1 MKKNILLILSVLIF
15 SVSFVSCSSDNDE
28 IDDNNTTGTFKS
40 SFYIGDEKQDIS
52 ELISSISYD
61 DSDKTINV
69 LLMTENENKKLKQ
82 FHATFED
89 IDFNTLKVGDDMVQ
103 KADMVNYLLGINK
116 DSKMY
121 TMVKD
126 PYDTAYK
133 GYIGKAVIKA
143 IDISEKYMEVD
154 FQNVT
159 VVGGTD
165 KSRVEQKIKGSIA
178 SSVEFRD

>member
-1 MKKNILLILSVLIF
+1 MKKNILFILSVLIF
-15 SVSFVSCSSDNDE
+15 SVSFVSCSSDDDE
-28 IDDNNTTGTFKS
+28 IDDNTTGTFKS

-61 DSDKTINV
+61 ESDKTINV
-69 LLMTENENKKLKQ
+69 LLMSENENKKLKQ

-89 IDFNTLKVGDDMVQ
+89 IDFNTLKIGDDLVQ
-103 KADMVNYLLGINK
+103 KADMVNYLLGVNK

-133 GYIGKAVIKA
+133 GYIGKAIVKS
-143 IDISEKYMEVD
+143 IDISKKYLEID
-154 FQNVT
+154 FQNAT
-159 VVGGTD
+159 VVGGTSSS
-165 KSRVEQKIKGSIA
+165 KVEQKLRGSIG
-178 SSVEFRD
+178 SSVEFRN

>member
-1 MKKNILLILSVLIF
+1 MIVIAMCG
-15 SVSFVSCSSDNDE
+15 FVSCGSD
-28 IDDNNTTGTFKS
+28 DDDDDGSVTGTFKS

-61 DSDKTINV
+61 ESDKTINV
-69 LLMTENENKKLKQ
+69 LLMSENENKKLKQ

-89 IDFNTLKVGDDMVQ
+89 IDFNTLKIGDDLVQ
-103 KADMVNYLLGINK
+103 KADMVNYLLGVNK

-133 GYIGKAVIKA
+133 GYIGKAIIKS
-143 IDISEKYMEVD
+143 IDISKKYLEID
-154 FQNVT
+154 FQNAT
-159 VVGGTD
+159 VVGGTSSS
-165 KSRVEQKIKGSIA
+165 KVEQKIKGSIG
-178 SSVEFRD
+178 SSVDFRD

>member
-1 MKKNILLILSVLIF
+1 MKKNILFILSVLIF
-15 SVSFVSCSSDNDE
+15 SLSFVSCGSDDDDND
-28 IDDNNTTGTFKS
+28 DGVTGGFKS
-40 SFYIGDEKQDIS
+40 DFYIGDEKQDIS

-61 DSDKTINV
+61 ESDKTINV
-69 LLMTENENKKLKQ
+69 LLMSENENKKLKQ

-89 IDFNTLKVGDDMVQ
+89 INFNTLKVGDDLVQ

-143 IDISEKYMEVD
+143 IDISKKYMEID
-154 FQNVT
+154 FQNAT

-165 KSRVEQKIKGSIA
+165 KSRVEQKIKGSIG

>member
-1 MKKNILLILSVLIF
+1 MKKNILFILSILIISTLF
-15 SVSFVSCSSDNDE
+15 ISCSSDDDE
-28 IDDNNTTGTFKS
+28 TDDNTTGSFKS
-40 SFYIGDEKQDIS
+40 SFYVGDEKQDIS

-69 LLMTENENKKLKQ
+69 LLMSENENKKLKQ

-116 DSKMY
+116 DSRMY

>member
-1 MKKNILLILSVLIF
+1 MKKNILFILSMLIISTLF
-15 SVSFVSCSSDNDE
+15 ISCNSDDDEND
-28 IDDNNTTGTFKS
+28 DNTTGSFKS
-40 SFYIGDEKQDIS
+40 NFYIGDEKQDIS

-61 DSDKTINV
+61 ESDKTINV
-69 LLMTENENKKLKQ
+69 HLMSENENKKLKQ

-89 IDFNTLKVGDDMVQ
+89 IDFKALKVGDDLVQ
-103 KADMVNYLLGINK
+103 KADMINYLLGINK

-143 IDISEKYMEVD
+143 VDISKKYMEID
-154 FQNVT
+154 FQNAT

-165 KSRVEQKIKGSIA
+165 KSRVEQKIKGSIG

>member
-1 MKKNILLILSVLIF
+1 MKKNYLFLMAMIV
-15 SVSFVSCSSDNDE
+15 VAMCSFTSCGSDDDDND
-28 IDDNNTTGTFKS
+28 DGATGGFKS
-40 SFYIGDEKQDIS
+40 DFHIGDEKQDIS

-61 DSDKTINV
+61 ESDKTINV
-69 LLMTENENKKLKQ
+69 LLMSENENKKLKQ

-89 IDFNTLKVGDDMVQ
+89 INFNTLKVGDDLVQ

-143 IDISEKYMEVD
+143 VDISKKYMEID

-178 SSVEFRD
+178 SSVEFSD